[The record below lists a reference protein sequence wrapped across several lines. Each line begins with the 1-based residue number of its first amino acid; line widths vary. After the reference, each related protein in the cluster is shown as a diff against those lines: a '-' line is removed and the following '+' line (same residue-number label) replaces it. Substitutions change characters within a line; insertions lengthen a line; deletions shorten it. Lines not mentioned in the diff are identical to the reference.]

1 MCLLTIGF
9 INASGKES
17 VCSVG
22 DVGLILGLGRSPGA
36 GHGYPLQ
43 YSGLENSKDTVH
55 GVAKSRTRLSDFH
68 FTSLHKIRQNLKS
81 KVPYLLESAA
91 TVLLLTYP
99 GLCSLLCNFLNFLL
113 PMLPPDVGLT

>member
-1 MCLLTIGF
+1 MIRGF
-9 INASGKES
+9 LSSSNGKEPDL
-17 VCSVG
+17 SVG
-22 DVGLILGLGRSPGA
+22 DLGSIPELGRSPGE

-68 FTSLHKIRQNLKS
+68 FTSLHKIKQNLKS